1 MVKLYTAVGKY
12 EIREDYRGMKE
23 PLVIVSQK
31 EMALSR
37 EEMTMW
43 SCLIWNIYTKEELQE
58 AYKKKATKAELD
70 PERFEQ
76 VLQRME
82 VRGLVVHVVAE
93 KGDDALYKLLAN
105 LYLVPLHSSFL
116 HKIMAFA
123 RLALKEGVPV
133 STAKIV
139 LEKDDFTDM
148 EQKVMHL
155 AKQTMLS
162 SAEVVKCIGRDVT
175 DVSTSAKVMDALYD
189 DDVSTYDNLG
199 YFMKFFKGHQQ
210 TVEAITT
217 LYLKRNLVFDK
228 LV

>member
-12 EIREDYRGMKE
+12 EIREDARGMKE
-23 PLVIVSQK
+23 PLVIVNRK

-43 SCLIWNIYTKEELQE
+43 FCLIWNIYTKEELQE
-58 AYKKKATKAELD
+58 AYHKKAAKAELD
-70 PERFEQ
+70 SERFEQ

-82 VRGLVVHVVAE
+82 VRGLVVYAAAE
-93 KGDDALYKLLAN
+93 RGDDALYKLLAN

-116 HKIMAFA
+116 QKIMAFA
-123 RLALKEGVPV
+123 RLVLKEGVPI
-133 STAKIV
+133 STAKVV

-148 EQKVMHL
+148 EHKVMHL

-175 DVSTSAKVMDALYD
+175 DVSTSEKVMDALYD
-189 DDVSTYDNLG
+189 DDVSTCDNLG

-210 TVEAITT
+210 TVEAIAT
-217 LYLKRNLVFDK
+217 LYLNRNLVFDK